1 MLTQFKAFIKLVLR
15 LAFIFQFSFFYS
27 HGLFYFFCLSF
38 SHATCFVVGPC
49 LHILCTLPSPV
60 FVCTAHS
67 FTKYTHSH
75 THTHRCAY
83 AYTNNFFIANTHS
96 FARLPTYPFLG
107 FAFASAFAFRP
118 HAYALFIDFALRWLA
133 SLALLFSSLLYS
145 LPQFFIYPMHTLS
158 KSLCALQ
165 GHTRP
170 NCERHRHPLVR
181 HIGIETIRHGILH
194 GPSTAADCLS
204 VCGALWRICV
214 DYHLLGRTTLHRS
227 APAPAPFSA
236 SPLPSNLWQYA
247 VCCLCISPVGSVC
260 VCLCGFVLCNIV
272 AWF

>member
-38 SHATCFVVGPC
+38 SHATRFVVGPC

-118 HAYALFIDFALRWLA
+118 HAYALFIDFALRSLA
-133 SLALLFSSLLYS
+133 SLRLLCSSHLFSILCLNSS
-145 LPQFFIYPMHTLS
+145 FILCTLFLNLFA
-158 KSLCALQ
+158 LCRGTL
-165 GHTRP
+165 G
-170 NCERHRHPLVR
+170 LIVS
-181 HIGIETIRHGILH
+181 GIAILWC
-194 GPSTAADCLS
+194 A
-204 VCGALWRICV
+204 I
-214 DYHLLGRTTLHRS
+214 
-227 APAPAPFSA
+227 SA
-236 SPLPSNLWQYA
+236 SKLFATAFSMDHQQLLIAYPCA
-247 VCCLCISPVGSVC
+247 VLYG
-260 VCLCGFVLCNIV
+260 GFALITIY
-272 AWF
+272 

>member
-38 SHATCFVVGPC
+38 SHATRFVVGPC

-96 FARLPTYPFLG
+96 FARLHTYPFLAFAPLPQPLHSGLMHMHCLLILPYVGSLRLLCSSHLFSILCLNSSFILCTLFLNLFALCRGTLGLIVSGIAILWCAISASKLFATAFSMDHQQLLIAYPCAVLYGG
-107 FAFASAFAFRP
+107 FA
-118 HAYALFIDFALRWLA
+118 LIT
-133 SLALLFSSLLYS
+133 
-145 LPQFFIYPMHTLS
+145 IY
-158 KSLCALQ
+158 
-165 GHTRP
+165 
-170 NCERHRHPLVR
+170 
-181 HIGIETIRHGILH
+181 
-194 GPSTAADCLS
+194 
-204 VCGALWRICV
+204 
-214 DYHLLGRTTLHRS
+214 
-227 APAPAPFSA
+227 
-236 SPLPSNLWQYA
+236 
-247 VCCLCISPVGSVC
+247 
-260 VCLCGFVLCNIV
+260 
-272 AWF
+272 